1 MITEYSV
8 PLDAADLLDLQ
19 LDVDPLTSEAEAR
32 IEEMASV
39 YEARVDAQC
48 FKVLQG
54 IDPYIQKKCPCH
66 VCHHVRSLP

>member
-1 MITEYSV
+1 MITEHSV

-19 LDVDPLTSEAEAR
+19 QLEAEAR

-54 IDPYIQKKCPCH
+54 IDPYIVRKCTCN